1 MSVLEGLKPERV
13 FYYFEEISK
22 IPHGSGNTKQIS
34 DFCVDFAYKQGLKVI
49 QDEVNNIIIYKNAS
63 EGYEDAEPVVLQGHL
78 DMVCEKTKESKHNF
92 ETDPLE
98 LYVEDGKVHAK
109 DTTLGGDNG
118 IAVAMALAVLEDK
131 TLAHPPIEALFT
143 IDEETGMDGALA
155 LDMSLLKGKM
165 LINMDS
171 EEEGS
176 LIVGCAGGLHFEA
189 DLPIARE
196 AKEGKVIEVIIEG
209 LMGGHSGMEIH
220 KQRGNAHKLMGR
232 LLYHLSKMFSFNLV
246 ETNGGSKDNVIAQ
259 ENKALIVID
268 DDKIEKF
275 VLAIKEMED
284 KWKNE
289 FASDEPNLVIKTE
302 EKRHA
307 NVSAFDNASTR
318 RVIQY
323 LFIVPNG
330 AQVFERELENQ
341 VETSLNLGSV
351 TTEEYSVKAGHLAR
365 SSRDTQS
372 EAIKEQLFAVTETV
386 GGKGYVN
393 NEFPGWAYRQES
405 RLRELMMDSYEELY
419 GVRPEILTI
428 HAGLE
433 CGLFLGKN
441 PELDCVSFGP
451 ALSDVHSPQESMDIA
466 SVERSY
472 DYLLTIL
479 KNCK

>member
-1 MSVLEGLKPERV
+1 MSVLQGLKPEKV

-22 IPHGSGNTKQIS
+22 IPHGSGNTKEIS
-34 DFCVDFAYKQGLKVI
+34 DFCVDFANKQGLKVV
-49 QDEVNNIIIYKNAS
+49 QDEVNNIVIYKDGT

-78 DMVCEKTKESKHNF
+78 DMVCEKTKESAHNF
-92 ETDPLE
+92 ETDPLV

-118 IAVAMALAVLEDK
+118 IAVAMALAVLED
-131 TLAHPPIEALFT
+131 TSISHPPIEALFT
-143 IDEETGMDGALA
+143 IDEETGMDGAQA

-176 LIVGCAGGLHFEA
+176 LIVGCAGGVHFEA
-189 DLPIARE
+189 EIPVKRIQ
-196 AKEGKVIEVIIEG
+196 KEGTVVEITIEG
-209 LMGGHSGMEIH
+209 LTGGHSGMEIH

-232 LLYHLSKMFSFNLV
+232 LLYHLGRMFTFNLV

-259 ENKALIVID
+259 ENKAIVVVD
-268 DDKIEKF
+268 SEKAAEL
-275 VLAIKEMED
+275 VLEIKEMENA
-284 KWKNE
+284 WKAE
-289 FASDEPNLVIKTE
+289 FASDEPGLVVKTE
-302 EKRHA
+302 VKEA
-307 NVSAFDNASTR
+307 QNVNAFDLDSTKK
-318 RVIQY
+318 VMQY
-323 LFIVPNG
+323 LYIVPNG
-330 AQVFERELENQ
+330 VQVFERDLENQ
-341 VETSLNLGSV
+341 VETSLNMGSV
-351 TTEEYSVKAGHLAR
+351 KTEDDTVTVVHLAR
-365 SSRDTQS
+365 SSRDSQN
-372 EAIKEQLFAVTETV
+372 EAVKEQLFAVVEAV
-386 GGKGYVN
+386 GGKGNVN
-393 NEFPGWAYRQES
+393 GEFPGWAYRQES
-405 RLRELMMDSYEELY
+405 KLREVMMDSYEELY
-419 GVRPEILTI
+419 GKRPEILTI

-472 DYLLTIL
+472 NYLLTIL

>member
-34 DFCVDFAYKQGLKVI
+34 DFCVEFANKQGLKVV
-49 QDEVNNIIIYKNAS
+49 QDEVNNIVIYKDAS
-63 EGYEDAEPVVLQGHL
+63 EGYEDAVPVVLQGHL
-78 DMVCEKTKESKHNF
+78 DMVCEKTKESEHNF

-98 LYVEDGKVHAK
+98 LYVENGKVHAK

-118 IAVAMALAVLEDK
+118 IAVAMALAVLEDT

-155 LDMSLLKGKM
+155 LDMSLLNGKM

-176 LIVGCAGGLHFEA
+176 LVVGCAGGVHFEA
-189 DLPIARE
+189 ELPVERIQ
-196 AKEGKVIEVIIEG
+196 KDGSVIEIIIEG
-209 LMGGHSGMEIH
+209 LAGGHSGVEIH

-232 LLYHLSKMFSFNLV
+232 LLYHLSRKYEFNLV

-259 ENKALIVID
+259 ENKAVVIISSDKAEDLI
-268 DDKIEKF
+268 
-275 VLAIKEMED
+275 
-284 KWKNE
+284 NE
-289 FASDEPNLVIKTE
+289 VRKLESVWHTEFCSDEPNLVIKTDLMDNQ
-302 EKRHA
+302 
-307 NVSAFDNASTR
+307 NVNAFDTASTK

-323 LFIVPNG
+323 LSIVPNG
-330 AQVFERELENQ
+330 VQVFERALENQ
-341 VETSLNLGSV
+341 VETSLNIGSV
-351 TTEEYSVKAGHLAR
+351 KTEESYVKTVHLVR
-365 SSRDTQS
+365 SSRDSQNN
-372 EAIKEQLFAVTETV
+372 AVKEQLFAVTEAV
-386 GGKGYVN
+386 GGKGTVN
-393 NEFPGWAYRQES
+393 GEFPGWAYSQES
-405 RLRELMMDSYEELY
+405 KLRDVMIDSYEELY
-419 GVRPEILTI
+419 GKKPEILAL

-433 CGLFLGKN
+433 CGLFIGKN

-451 ALSDVHSPQESMDIA
+451 ALSDVHSPLESMDIA

>member
-34 DFCVDFAYKQGLKVI
+34 DFCVEFANKQGLKVV
-49 QDEVNNIIIYKNAS
+49 QDEVNNIVIYKDGT
-63 EGYEDAEPVVLQGHL
+63 EGYEDAEPVILQGHL
-78 DMVCEKTKESKHNF
+78 DMVCEKTKESDHNF

-98 LYVEDGKVHAK
+98 LYVADGKVHAK

-131 TLAHPPIEALFT
+131 TIAHPPIEALFT

-176 LIVGCAGGLHFEA
+176 LIVGCAGGVHFEA
-189 DLPIARE
+189 ELPVDYCE
-196 AKEGKVIEVIIEG
+196 KEGAVVEIVLEG
-209 LMGGHSGMEIH
+209 LTGGHSGMEIH

-232 LLYHLSKMFSFNLV
+232 LLYHLSKMFDFNLT
-246 ETNGGSKDNVIAQ
+246 EINGGSKDNVIAQ
-259 ENKALIVID
+259 ENKAVVVLAEDRTD
-268 DDKIEKF
+268 DF
-275 VLAIKEMED
+275 VLEIKEME
-284 KWKNE
+284 KIWKEE
-289 FASDEPNLVIKTE
+289 FCSDEPDLVIKTE
-302 EKRHA
+302 VKNA
-307 NVSAFDNASTR
+307 QNVSAFDETATK

-330 AQVFERELENQ
+330 VQVFERELENQ
-341 VETSLNLGSV
+341 VETSLNIGSV
-351 TTEEYSVKAGHLAR
+351 KTEERCVKTVHLVR
-365 SSRDTQS
+365 SSRDSQN
-372 EAIKEQLFAVTETV
+372 AAVKEQLFAVTEAV
-386 GGKGYVN
+386 GGTGAVN
-393 NEFPGWAYRQES
+393 GEFPGWAYRQES
-405 RLRELMMDSYEELY
+405 KLREVMMDSYDELC
-419 GVRPEILTI
+419 GKRPEILTI

-433 CGLFLGKN
+433 CGLFIGKN
-441 PELDCVSFGP
+441 QELDCVSFGP

>member
-22 IPHGSGNTKQIS
+22 IPHGSGNTKKIS
-34 DFCVDFAYKQGLKVI
+34 DFCVDFANKQGLTVV
-49 QDEVNNIIIYKNAS
+49 QDKVNNIIIYKDAS
-63 EGYEDAEPVVLQGHL
+63 EGYENAEPVVLQGHL

-98 LYVEDGKVHAK
+98 LYVDDGKVHAK

-118 IAVAMALAVLEDK
+118 IAVAMALAVLEDN

-189 DLPIARE
+189 DIPIVHE
-196 AKEGKVIEVIIEG
+196 TKEGKIIEIIIEG
-209 LMGGHSGMEIH
+209 LTGGHSGMEIH

-232 LLYHLSKMFSFNLV
+232 LLYHLSKTFSFNLV
-246 ETNGGSKDNVIAQ
+246 ETKGGSKDNVIAQ
-259 ENKALIVID
+259 ENKAVIVID
-268 DDKIEKF
+268 DKTEK
-275 VLAIKEMED
+275 LTSAIKEMEA

-289 FASDEPNLVIKTE
+289 FASDEPNLVIKID
-302 EKRHA
+302 EKGHA
-307 NVSAFDNASTR
+307 SISAFDDESTR

-330 AQVFERELENQ
+330 AQVFERELANQ

-351 TTEEYSVKAGHLAR
+351 MTEENSVKAGHLAR
-365 SSRDTQS
+365 SSKDSQS
-372 EAIKEQLFAVTETV
+372 EAIKEQLFAVTEAV

-393 NEFPGWAYRQES
+393 NEFPGWAYRQKS
-405 RLRELMMDSYEELY
+405 RLRELMMDSYKELY
-419 GVRPEILTI
+419 GVVPEILTI

-472 DYLLTIL
+472 KYLLTIL